1 MQPQPRFQSH
11 LYRSRK
17 KIPKVMWN
25 YERPQIVKAILRKN
39 KAGDITLP
47 VFKLYYKAVVYNVI
61 GFPGGSDSKQS
72 TCNAGDSGL
81 IPGLGRSPGGG
92 HGNPL

>member
-47 VFKLYYKAVVYNVI
+47 VFKL
-61 GFPGGSDSKQS
+61 
-72 TCNAGDSGL
+72 
-81 IPGLGRSPGGG
+81 
-92 HGNPL
+92 